1 MTSVSIEEA
10 QEKLPELLH
19 QLNPGDELTITE
31 DDRPLAKIVA
41 AKRAKS
47 ERRLSGVLKGSV
59 RFMADD
65 FDAPLDDF
73 KDYMK

>member
-10 QEKLPELLH
+10 QERLPELLH

-41 AKRAKS
+41 AKHARS